1 METKNFQ
8 LYGILQ
14 VPPVDYFK
22 HVILELQND
31 SGTLLAQTKSTIRA
45 LQKRFDEVSCDK
57 VYLKCLTLLH
67 C

>member
-1 METKNFQ
+1 MLKSNNLQ
-8 LYGILQ
+8 LSILLQ

-45 LQKRFDEVSCDK
+45 LQKRFDEVSITEK
-57 VYLKCLTLLH
+57 
-67 C
+67 